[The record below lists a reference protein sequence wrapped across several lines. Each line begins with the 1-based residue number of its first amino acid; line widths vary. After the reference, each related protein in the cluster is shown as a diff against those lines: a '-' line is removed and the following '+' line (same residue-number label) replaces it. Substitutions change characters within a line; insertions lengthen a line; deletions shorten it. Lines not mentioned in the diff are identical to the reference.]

1 MKTFNQ
7 TILVALFGLIGNQA
21 EAKSIHNSCLTM
33 SDQVAG
39 IEEGTFVTNED
50 QLTSRAV
57 SDDMRL
63 QGITTCHTEGK
74 VTGLQFH
81 MALDPYEAVDEEVYD
96 MTPIGLMSG
105 ECEKLDLPQGLDKV
119 KATMNPLESS
129 LSIKYK
135 IFDTDL
141 LQTYGEFTSEKTTW
155 SFSEENPLIGL
166 YGRQTEYGIAQLG
179 FITLDTACQ
188 LAHIEI
194 PDPVTPETPVVDPT
208 PTDPTTEPVTEPET
222 EEGIIFGLGIM
233 PIALIIGGVLLLAAL
248 AAATICSFI
257 KRKGE
262 NQIVSEPRQSKIKPT
277 PETDRDL
284 ENSAQPVNVNFYS
297 ADQKAKVNKQSN

>member
-1 MKTFNQ
+1 M
-7 TILVALFGLIGNQA
+7 
-21 EAKSIHNSCLTM
+21 
-33 SDQVAG
+33 
-39 IEEGTFVTNED
+39 TNED
-50 QLTSRAV
+50 QLTSKAV

-96 MTPIGLMSG
+96 MAPIGLMSG

-119 KATMNPLESS
+119 KATMNSLESS

-141 LQTYGEFTSEKTTW
+141 LQTYGEFTNEKTTW

-166 YGRQTEYGIAQLG
+166 YGRQTEAGIAQLG

-188 LAHIEI
+188 LAHVEI
-194 PDPVTPETPVVDPT
+194 PDPVKPETPVVDPT
-208 PTDPTTEPVTEPET
+208 PTEPVTEPKT
-222 EEGIIFGLGIM
+222 EEGIIFGLGALS
-233 PIALIIGGVLLLAAL
+233 IALIVGGVLLLAAL

-262 NQIVSEPRQSKIKPT
+262 NQIVSEPRQSKVKQT

-284 ENSAQPVNVNFYS
+284 ENSSQPVRVDFYS
-297 ADQKAKVNKQSN
+297 VEQKAKGNKQSN

>member
-1 MKTFNQ
+1 M
-7 TILVALFGLIGNQA
+7 
-21 EAKSIHNSCLTM
+21 
-33 SDQVAG
+33 
-39 IEEGTFVTNED
+39 
-50 QLTSRAV
+50 
-57 SDDMRL
+57 
-63 QGITTCHTEGK
+63 
-74 VTGLQFH
+74 
-81 MALDPYEAVDEEVYD
+81 
-96 MTPIGLMSG
+96 
-105 ECEKLDLPQGLDKV
+105 
-119 KATMNPLESS
+119 
-129 LSIKYK
+129 
-135 IFDTDL
+135 
-141 LQTYGEFTSEKTTW
+141 
-155 SFSEENPLIGL
+155 IGL
-166 YGRQTEYGIAQLG
+166 YGRQTEAGIAQLG

-297 ADQKAKVNKQSN
+297 GD